1 MESRIR
7 RNIYILIG
15 VAVFLLIA
23 MIAAWYFVLIKK
35 QKEEYAALQGQI
47 SARRDAASKLEAN
60 LIAQKKAEDRLRYLK
75 NQIGFFRNVRY
86 RNMSFPDIGPPTGGT
101 PVQKAARIA
110 TWQRWLREYF
120 SEYGLALKNTL
131 QSYANDAGVVINT
144 SSKINAPPKAPEE
157 VAVPPNGIFK
167 PAGDAALGVTITGP
181 LENVIR
187 FFDRINTSNILM
199 LIGTIKLDSAAA
211 GGGAGGGAPGGGP
224 GGAPGGGGA
233 TSVGLRPGVSPR
245 ITASFSLTPYLLAS
259 GPGVDAAGAG
269 GGASAT
275 APASTAPTAPA
286 PSGDPA
292 SGGSPGSAAQ

>member
-35 QKEEYAALQGQI
+35 QKEDYAKLQGDI
-47 SARRDAASKLEAN
+47 TTRKGVADKLEAN
-60 LIAQKKAEDRLRYLK
+60 QVAQKKAEDRLKYLDS
-75 NQIGFFRNVRY
+75 QIKFFRNVRY
-86 RNMSFPDIGPPTGGT
+86 RSLKFEDIGPATGGT
-101 PVQKAARIA
+101 AVQKAARIA

-144 SSKINAPPKAPEE
+144 ASKVNAPPKAPEE

-167 PAGDAALGVTITGP
+167 PAGDAPLAVTITGP

-199 LIGTIKLDSAAA
+199 LIGTIKLDNAATGGA
-211 GGGAGGGAPGGGP
+211 GGGGAGGAN
-224 GGAPGGGGA
+224 A
-233 TSVGLRPGVSPR
+233 TSVGIRPGVSPR

-259 GPGVDAAGAG
+259 GPGVDAAAAG
-269 GGASAT
+269 GGASA
-275 APASTAPTAPA
+275 AASTAPTAPTSPDAA
-286 PSGDPA
+286 PSG
-292 SGGSPGSAAQ
+292 GGQL